1 MLSALDA
8 VCSSPLEQ
16 KCCWPIGWKCSNS
29 SLLHSITSCGAS
41 PTLGITLTA
50 GHCFHGLSTFSVL

>member
-29 SLLHSITSCGAS
+29 SLLHSITSRGTS

-50 GHCFHGLSTFSVL
+50 GHC